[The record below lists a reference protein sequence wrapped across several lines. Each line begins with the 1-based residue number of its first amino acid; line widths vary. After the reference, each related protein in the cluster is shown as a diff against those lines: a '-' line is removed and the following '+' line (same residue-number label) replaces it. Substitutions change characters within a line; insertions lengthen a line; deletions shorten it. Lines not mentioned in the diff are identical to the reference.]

1 MNPRTSTCLQAVGPG
16 ARSGAGFHAE
26 LPSGTGRTEAHATLD
41 VGSSRWS
48 ARQIPLCFQLS
59 FEHAYLASTLG
70 VDVDEELVME
80 SVKAGASKEPEMN
93 PDNPEDTDEGDIKE
107 VLDTAQNKEKNFVPM
122 VSSTEESE
130 VPQQGGDISKSSAKT
145 IQPKQ
150 GDSPKTPEETIQPEE
165 DNILR
170 PEEETIQPKQGDS
183 PKTPEETIQ
192 PEEDNILRPE
202 EETIQPKQDDIP
214 KSSAETIQPKQS
226 DIPKS
231 PEETVQLKGGD
242 IPKAEAA
249 AVESLEVDMVKVIL
263 RKEDFEA
270 ALKEAGERLVA
281 VDFMA
286 TWCGPCRTI
295 RPLFHSLS
303 VKHDDVVFLEVDA
316 DDCEDVVRDCEVMC
330 IPTFQFY
337 KKEKK
342 VGEFCGAIKE
352 KLEAI
357 IVELK

>member
-1 MNPRTSTCLQAVGPG
+1 
-16 ARSGAGFHAE
+16 
-26 LPSGTGRTEAHATLD
+26 
-41 VGSSRWS
+41 
-48 ARQIPLCFQLS
+48 
-59 FEHAYLASTLG
+59 
-70 VDVDEELVME
+70 ME
-80 SVKAGASKEPEMN
+80 SVKAGASEEPEMN
-93 PDNPEDTDEGDIKE
+93 ADNPEDTDEGDIKE
-107 VLDTAQNKEKNFVPM
+107 SPLQILSSNVAILVPEVLDTAQNKEKDFVPM
-122 VSSTEESE
+122 VSNKLHMPTEESE
-130 VPQQGGDISKSSAKT
+130 VPQQGGDISKSSANT

-150 GDSPKTPEETIQPEE
+150 GDRPKTPEETIQPEEDNILRPEEETIQPKQGDRPKTPEETIQPEE

-183 PKTPEETIQ
+183 PK
-192 PEEDNILRPE
+192 
-202 EETIQPKQDDIP
+202 
-214 KSSAETIQPKQS
+214 SSAETIQPKQS
-226 DIPKS
+226 DISKSLEESIQPKQGDIPKS

-242 IPKAEAA
+242 IPKAEEA
-249 AVESLEVDMVKVIL
+249 AVQSLEVDMVKVIL

-303 VKHDDVVFLEVDA
+303 LKHDDVVFLEVDA
-316 DDCEDVVRDCEVMC
+316 DDCEEVVRDCEVMC
-330 IPTFQFY
+330 VPTFQFY

-357 IVELK
+357 IAELK